1 MLKNI
6 DKLILSD
13 QRWVSDRAEAAKA
26 IFQQYEKGNITAKT
40 YETLLRRLIDRR
52 ILDMDFNP
60 RFQKLREELVSC
72 IQILLDRIRR

>member
-26 IFQQYEKGNITAKT
+26 ICQQYEKGNITTKT
-40 YETLLRRLIDRR
+40 YETLLHRLIDRR
-52 ILDMDFNP
+52 ILDMDFDP
-60 RFQKLREELVSC
+60 RFQKLREELVLC
-72 IQILLDRIRR
+72 IESLMMI

>member
-1 MLKNI
+1 MLENI
-6 DKLILSD
+6 DKLILSN

-26 IFQQYEKGNITAKT
+26 IFQQYEKGNITTKT

-72 IQILLDRIRR
+72 IESLMI

>member
-1 MLKNI
+1 MLENI

-26 IFQQYEKGNITAKT
+26 IFQQYEKGNITTKT

-52 ILDMDFNP
+52 TLDMDFDP
-60 RFQKLREELVSC
+60 RFQKLREELISC
-72 IQILLDRIRR
+72 IESLMI

>member
-40 YETLLRRLIDRR
+40 YETLLHRLIDRR
-52 ILDMDFNP
+52 TLDMDFNP

-72 IQILLDRIRR
+72 IESLMI

>member
-1 MLKNI
+1 MLENI
-6 DKLILSD
+6 DKLILSN

-26 IFQQYEKGNITAKT
+26 IFQQYEKGNITPKT

-52 ILDMDFNP
+52 TLDMDFDP

-72 IQILLDRIRR
+72 IEILLDCIR

>member
-1 MLKNI
+1 MLENI

-26 IFQQYEKGNITAKT
+26 IFQQYEKGNITTKT

-60 RFQKLREELVSC
+60 RFQKLREELVSD
-72 IQILLDRIRR
+72 IQILLDYIR

>member
-52 ILDMDFNP
+52 ILDMDFDP

-72 IQILLDRIRR
+72 IESLMI

>member
-40 YETLLRRLIDRR
+40 YETLLHRLIDRR
-52 ILDMDFNP
+52 TLDMDFNP

-72 IQILLDRIRR
+72 IELLMI